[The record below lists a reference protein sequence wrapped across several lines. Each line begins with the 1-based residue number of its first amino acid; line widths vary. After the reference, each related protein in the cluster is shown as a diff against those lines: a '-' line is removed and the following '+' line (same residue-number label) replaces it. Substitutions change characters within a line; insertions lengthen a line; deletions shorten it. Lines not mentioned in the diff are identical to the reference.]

1 LSADD
6 VGDSGE
12 EGATRGAEFDQR
24 GAYLTFDAL
33 EKAVIHAVA
42 SEELDVAAEYADQL
56 LLLADQLDEYHE
68 EYRAESERLAERDSD
83 INHEEEALEVSMD
96 IVAEWSI
103 ENDHPVAEWFE
114 GGASA

>member
-1 LSADD
+1 LSAED
-6 VGDSGE
+6 VGNGGGG
-12 EGATRGAEFDQR
+12 GATRLADFDQR

-33 EKAVIHAVA
+33 EKAVIQAVA

-68 EYRAESERLAERDSD
+68 EYRSESERLAERDSSID
-83 INHEEEALEVSMD
+83 REEEALRVSME
-96 IVAEWSI
+96 IVAEWSV

-114 GGASA
+114 GGESV

>member
-6 VGDSGE
+6 VGDGGR

-33 EKAVIHAVA
+33 EKIVIQAVA

-68 EYRAESERLAERDSD
+68 EFRAESERLAERDSD
-83 INHEEEALEVSMD
+83 IDHEEEAIRTAIEV
-96 IVAEWSI
+96 IAEWSI